1 MSTQAGFRRREF
13 RRREFRRH
21 VAQALQWSGTARVD
35 RTLMLVSFLAV
46 AVPIAVALL
55 LKRPGIGPAI
65 ALGAV
70 LLAPEPAQGNAAG
83 HGAILAALLLPA
95 GAAMVAA
102 CMLARLPGADALMIA
117 LGTGAATLVN
127 YSRPAAV
134 AGVRFIVVL
143 VLTLALIGPHA
154 VHGGAAL
161 LFGIGALW
169 RTGLQL
175 LVRSGPIDMAP
186 AAPALASA
194 LAPAT
199 APASAARRAPTPRQL
214 RAHLRRQLQTLQ
226 GWQYPLRLAAGLAA
240 ACVVRALWP
249 QHHFDWLVVAVVLM
263 TPRTIE
269 HVPVAVTQRVLG
281 TLIGVCLAGAVVH
294 AGLPY
299 TALLLLLCLCGTL
312 APVARSG
319 NYAAYCALSTPLIL
333 LAMDAHGP
341 IGDGMLAERLAATVL
356 GGLLIAGA
364 NLAMEGLLR
373 LTLRR
378 G

>member
-1 MSTQAGFRRREF
+1 MSNQAGFRRREF

-70 LLAPEPAQGNAAG
+70 LLAPEPAPGNAAG
-83 HGAILAALLLPA
+83 HGAILAALLPA

-175 LVRSGPIDMAP
+175 LVRSGRIDMAP

-194 LAPAT
+194 LAPA
-199 APASAARRAPTPRQL
+199 SAARRAPTARQL

-240 ACVVRALWP
+240 ACVMRALWP

-373 LTLRR
+373 FVARHP
-378 G
+378 